1 MSDMELEVSNIYEE
15 KFLKLIHNTFQKF
28 LNVNNANYEFE
39 LKKTLEEIGI
49 LFDLDRIFM
58 YYFSKDPTFMK
69 MECQWN
75 KKDVRPK
82 RETQEEEVVYAFP
95 WLIRKIKNDTFV
107 VINSLED
114 FPAEAIFEA
123 EIFSKEGLKSFL
135 IIPLKND
142 NKVIGFIGYESLSRP
157 IIWDKKQIKMLRTI
171 AEAFSYTRVK
181 IVKERTYES
190 IIHGQS
196 ILLNNSESQ
205 IWALSNVS
213 SYATVNEAYASFWGM
228 KINDL
233 EYHDIYDVFDVK
245 IANKLSEINWEL
257 FQKNTCSQMEVEL
270 ENWKGENRLLRI
282 KSKPEKDSAGNTKH
296 LICTAED
303 ITEQRKAEMDLYKAK
318 EQAEAANIAKSQ
330 FLANM
335 SHEIRT
341 PINGIFGFLELL
353 QSTDLSPEQKEFLKE
368 AKSASNLLLNI
379 INDILDF
386 SKIEAKKL
394 TMENIRFNLR
404 NTVEDAVSLFA
415 PKAAEKGLE
424 IYAVISPG
432 APEEVIGDPS
442 RLGQVLNNL
451 ISNGIK
457 FTEKGEIT
465 VIVDCLE
472 KENER
477 VQLDFQVKD
486 TGIGIRSEDIHKL
499 FQSFNQADASTTR
512 KYGGTG
518 LGLAICK
525 ELVKMMGGEIWVEST
540 YGKGSVFKF
549 NVNLNIAQRISEQKV
564 DFKKLKNVKV
574 LVVDDNIN
582 NINMIKSSLQGIGPK
597 LFEAKDAAS
606 AISIIRSNAN
616 TKDKIDIAIIDYEM
630 PDMSGY
636 KLAATLKKLP
646 ISKGIKLILL
656 TSATLIGDSRIAE
669 EYGFSS
675 YLSKPVRRND
685 LISCIS
691 NVLGLKNHNEVKE
704 VMTKPMNKEVE
715 KSLKPKILLVEDN
728 EMNRKIVISI
738 LKYHNI
744 TCDVATN
751 GSEAVKAVL
760 ANDYDVVFMDCQMPI
775 MDGYESTAEIR
786 KHEGDEKHTVIIA
799 MTANAMEG
807 DKEKCIE
814 AGMDFYIS
822 KPIDFNTMFSLIEAN
837 TKRKELEIEVDT
849 KEEVHVNNN
858 NEKSNN
864 SINYNNIIDNNIEYF
879 VQSTGLEMEDAREI
893 LEDYI
898 KYLPDLLNNI
908 NEAIKANDFKK
919 AARLTHEL
927 KGSAGSF
934 RITSLHELAI
944 KLEQKTISEES
955 GDCAKIFDKIN
966 KLLL

>member
-1 MSDMELEVSNIYEE
+1 MSDMGSEISNIYEE
-15 KFLKLIHNTFQKF
+15 KFPELIHNTFQKF
-28 LNVNNANYEFE
+28 LNVNSTNYELE

-49 LFDLDRIFM
+49 LFDLDRIFI

-82 RETQEEEVVYAFP
+82 RETQEEELVYAFP
-95 WLIRKIKNDTFV
+95 WLIRKIKDDSFV
-107 VINSLED
+107 VINNLED

-123 EIFSKEGLKSFL
+123 EVFSKEGLKSSL
-135 IIPLKND
+135 RIPLKND
-142 NKVIGFIGYESLSRP
+142 NVVIGFVGYESLSKP
-157 IIWDKKQIKMLRTI
+157 IIWDQKQIKMLKTI
-171 AEAFSYTRVK
+171 AEAFSYTRMK

-228 KINDL
+228 KISDL
-233 EYHDIYDVFDVK
+233 EYHDLYDVFDVK

-257 FQKNTCSQMEVEL
+257 LQKNTCSQMEVEL

-282 KSKPEKDSAGNTKH
+282 KSKPEKDSAGSTKY

-318 EQAEAANIAKSQ
+318 EQAEAANVAKSQ

-353 QSTDLSPEQKEFLKE
+353 QSTDLSSEQKEFLKE
-368 AKSASNLLLNI
+368 ARTASNLLLNI

-415 PKAAEKGLE
+415 PRAAEKGLE
-424 IYAVISPG
+424 IYAVISEG
-432 APEEVIGDPS
+432 VPEEVVGDPS
-442 RLGQVLNNL
+442 RIGQILNNL

-465 VIVDCLE
+465 LLVDCLE

-477 VQLDFQVKD
+477 VQLNFQVKD

-540 YGKGSVFKF
+540 YGKGSIFKF
-549 NVNLNIAQRISEQKV
+549 NVNLNIAQRVSEQKV

-574 LVVDDNIN
+574 LIVDDNIN
-582 NINMIKSSLQGIGPK
+582 NINMIKSSLQGVGLK

-606 AISIIRSNAN
+606 AISIIRSNVN
-616 TKDKIDIAIIDYEM
+616 TKNKIDIAIIDYEM

-646 ISKGIKLILL
+646 ISKEIKLILL
-656 TSATLIGDSRIAE
+656 TSAALIGDARIAE

-691 NVLGLKNHNEVKE
+691 SVLGLKNDGEENQTQIKSIIKEVK
-704 VMTKPMNKEVE
+704 N
-715 KSLKPKILLVEDN
+715 SIQPKILLVEDN

-738 LKYHNI
+738 LKSRNMS
-744 TCDVATN
+744 CDIATN

-760 ANDYDVVFMDCQMPI
+760 EKDYDVVFMDCQMPV

-786 KHEGDEKHTVIIA
+786 KYEGDKKHTVIIA

-807 DKEKCIE
+807 DQEKCIK

-837 TKRKELEIEVDT
+837 TKEKELEIEVNT
-849 KEEVHVNNN
+849 KEELYVSNDD
-858 NEKSNN
+858 EKDNN
-864 SINYNNIIDNNIEYF
+864 SINYNNIIDKNIDYF
-879 VQSTGLEMEDAREI
+879 IQSTGLEKEDAREI

-898 KYLPDLLNNI
+898 KYLPDLLNDI
-908 NEAIKANDFKK
+908 NQAIKINDFKK
-919 AARLTHEL
+919 AARLIHEL
-927 KGSAGSF
+927 KGSSGSF

-944 KLEQKTISEES
+944 KLEQKAIAEES
-955 GDCAKIFDKIN
+955 MECIRIFDEIN